1 MSEKLSWRTK
11 LLYGSGD
18 LGFSLTSTIIGT
30 YFAIFLTDV
39 VGIAPGVAAAA
50 IFIGRTWDY
59 FNDPFIGYISDRTR
73 TRWGRRRPFL
83 LFGAL
88 PFAAVFTLL
97 WWRPP
102 FTSAL
107 ALAVYYALAYLLF
120 DTGATFV
127 YMPYF
132 ALTPELTPDYDER
145 TSLTTYRM
153 FFSIAGSL
161 AAFIIPLAIVGAF
174 HPENA
179 RRVLLM
185 GGIFGLASALP
196 LFGVFAG
203 TREKAEYS
211 TQEQPKV
218 IASLR
223 AAVKNRPFRLSLLIY
238 LFTWM
243 TMDLMQLIILYFVKH
258 AMGRESQSDLL
269 MGTIFIVAILSLPL
283 WNFVARRFNKRVAY
297 VVGVGFWAAMQ
308 MVIMTFGPGT
318 PLPLIIAVCALAGV
332 GVGAAHVLPWSI
344 LPDAVEV
351 DEWMTGTRH
360 EGTFYSLVTLAQ
372 KVASSVAVPLALLV
386 LGRAGYSGTS
396 QTQPAS
402 AIRVIRII
410 TGPIPLVLL
419 TCGIVCAALYPI
431 GREEFAKI
439 TADLAARR
447 ARAKRRA
454 PARTHAGTKARKRA

>member
-1 MSEKLSWRTK
+1 V
-11 LLYGSGD
+11 
-18 LGFSLTSTIIGT
+18 
-30 YFAIFLTDV
+30 A
-39 VGIAPGVAAAA
+39 GVA

-59 FNDPFIGYISDRTR
+59 FNDPFIGYLSDRTR

-88 PFAAVFTLL
+88 PFAVVFTLL

-102 FTSAL
+102 FSSPL

-120 DTGATFV
+120 DTGATVV

-161 AAFIIPLAIVGAF
+161 VAFTVPLAIVGAF
-174 HPENA
+174 RPVNA
-179 RRVLLM
+179 SRVLLM

-196 LFGVFAG
+196 LFGVFLG
-203 TREKAEYS
+203 TRERTEYS
-211 TQEQPKV
+211 TQEQPKAL
-218 IASLR
+218 ASLR
-223 AAVKNRPFRLSLLIY
+223 AAVKNRPFLLSLLIY

-243 TMDLMQLIILYFVKH
+243 TMDLMQMVILYFVKH

-269 MGTIFIVAILSLPL
+269 MGVIFGVAILSLPL
-283 WNFVARRFNKRVAY
+283 WNLVARRSNKRLAY
-297 VVGVGFWAAMQ
+297 VIGVGFWAAMQ
-308 MVIMTFGPGT
+308 MVIMTFTPGT
-318 PLPLIIAVCALAGV
+318 PLPLIIAVCAFAGV

-344 LPDAVEV
+344 LPDAVEY
-351 DEWMTGTRH
+351 DEWKTGTRH

-372 KVASSVAVPLALLV
+372 KVASSVAVPLALLLLKV
-386 LGRAGYSGTS
+386 TGYVGTADS
-396 QTQPAS
+396 QPAS
-402 AIRVIRII
+402 AVRAIRII

-419 TCGIVCAALYPI
+419 VCGIVCAALYPI
-431 GREEFAKI
+431 TREEFAKI
-439 TADLAARR
+439 TAELAARR
-447 ARAKRRA
+447 VQANKRS
-454 PARTHAGTKARKRA
+454 

>member
-1 MSEKLSWRTK
+1 MREKLSWRAK

-18 LGFSLTSTIIGT
+18 TGFSLTSTIIGV
-30 YFAIFLTDV
+30 YFAVFLTDV
-39 VGIAPGVAAAA
+39 VGLAPGVASAA

-59 FNDPFIGYISDRTR
+59 FNDPFIGYLSDRTR

-88 PFAAVFTLL
+88 PFAVVFTLL

-102 FTSAL
+102 FSSPV
-107 ALAVYYALAYLLF
+107 ALAVYYAIAYLVY

-161 AAFIIPLAIVGAF
+161 VAFTVPIAIVGAF

-179 RRVLLM
+179 TRVLLM

-196 LFGVFAG
+196 LLGVFAG
-203 TREKAEYS
+203 TREKAEYA

-218 IASLR
+218 IASLL

-243 TMDLMQLIILYFVKH
+243 TMDLMQMIILYFVKH
-258 AMGRESQSDLL
+258 AMGRENQSDLL
-269 MGTIFIVAILSLPL
+269 MGTIFGVAILSLPL
-283 WNFVARRFNKRVAY
+283 WNYVARRYNKRIAY

-308 MVIMTFGPGT
+308 MVIMTFGPAT
-318 PLPLIIAVCALAGV
+318 PLALIIVVCALAGV

-344 LPDAVEV
+344 LPDAVEY
-351 DEWMTGTRH
+351 DEWKTGTRH

-372 KVASSVAVPLALLV
+372 KVASSAAVPLALLLLQV
-386 LGRAGYSGTS
+386 TGYVGTVE
-396 QTQPAS
+396 TQPAS
-402 AIRVIRII
+402 AVRTIRII

-419 TCGIVCAALYPI
+419 SLGIACAALYPI

-439 TADLAARR
+439 TAELVARR
-447 ARAKRRA
+447 ARAKRT
-454 PARTHAGTKARKRA
+454 ARTKKQP

>member
-1 MSEKLSWRTK
+1 MSEKLPWHAK

-18 LGFSLTSTIIGT
+18 TGFSLTSTIVGT
-30 YFAIFLTDV
+30 YFFFFLTDV
-39 VGIAPGVAAAA
+39 VGLAPGVASAA

-59 FNDPFIGYISDRTR
+59 FNDPFIGYLSDRTR

-102 FTSAL
+102 FSSPVL
-107 ALAVYYALAYLLF
+107 LAVYYAAAYLLY
-120 DTGATFV
+120 DTGATLV

-145 TSLTTYRM
+145 TSLTSYRM
-153 FFSIAGSL
+153 FFSIAASFV
-161 AAFIIPLAIVGAF
+161 AFTVPLMIVGAW

-203 TREKAEYS
+203 TREKAEYAA
-211 TQEQPKV
+211 QEQPKV
-218 IASLR
+218 IPTLR
-223 AAVKNRPFRLSLLIY
+223 AALKNRPFLLSLLIY

-243 TMDLMQLIILYFVKH
+243 TMDLMQMIILYFVKH
-258 AMGRESQSDLL
+258 AMGRERQSDLL
-269 MGTIFIVAILSLPL
+269 MGTIFGVAILSLPL
-283 WNFVARRFNKRVAY
+283 WNFVARRFNKRIAY

-344 LPDAVEV
+344 LPDAVEY
-351 DEWMTGTRH
+351 DEWKTGTRH

-372 KVASSVAVPLALLV
+372 KVASSVAVPLAGLLLQV
-386 LGRAGYSGTS
+386 TGYVGTAAA
-396 QTQPAS
+396 QPAS
-402 AIRVIRII
+402 AKLAIRII
-410 TGPIPLVLL
+410 MGPVPLVLL
-419 TCGIVCAALYPI
+419 VCGIVCAALYPL

-439 TADLAARR
+439 TAELAVRR
-447 ARAKRRA
+447 AGAKE
-454 PARTHAGTKARKRA
+454 KS